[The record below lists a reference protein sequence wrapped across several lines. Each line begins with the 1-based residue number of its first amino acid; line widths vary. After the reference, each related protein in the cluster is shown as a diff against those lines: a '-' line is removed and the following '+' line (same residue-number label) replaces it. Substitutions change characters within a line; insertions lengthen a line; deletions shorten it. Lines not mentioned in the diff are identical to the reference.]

1 MRLLKLWILLVA
13 VVGALAPPAARA
25 QWPEKPVRIVIPYV
39 GGAMGDVVAR
49 LLSEGLRQ
57 QLGQP
62 VIVENKPGAGGNI
75 GTRAVVD
82 AAPDG
87 YTVVVGATNNFA
99 INQFLYKD
107 MGFDPLAALVP
118 VTILVD
124 VPSVIFI
131 NAQTPATTFG
141 EFVGYARANRGKLNF
156 GSPGGGTTPHLSAAL
171 ISKTRDLGMTHVA
184 YKGAAQA
191 MTALLANDVQMY
203 LVGAGIGLPH
213 VKAGKLRAV
222 AISAPKRLDALPD
235 TPTFA
240 EVGLSDIEAS
250 NYWVAAVPKGTPP
263 AIVQKLY
270 EAFRAVI
277 ASPEAQARFAA
288 LGVISVASTP
298 ADTAAR
304 LKRDAA
310 YWEKAVRETGA
321 QID

>member
-1 MRLLKLWILLVA
+1 MRLLKIGILVLAAIGV
-13 VVGALAPPAARA
+13 LAPSAARA
-25 QWPEKPVRIVIPYV
+25 EWPDKPVRIIIPYV
-39 GGAMGDVVAR
+39 GGAMGDVVTR

-62 VIVENKPGAGGNI
+62 VIIENKPGAGGNI
-75 GTRAVVD
+75 GARAVVD

-107 MGFDPLAALVP
+107 MGFDPLTALVP
-118 VTILVD
+118 VTMLVD

-131 NAQTPATTFG
+131 NTQTPATTFR

-171 ISKTRDLGMTHVA
+171 IGKTRDLGMTHVA

-191 MTALLANDVQMY
+191 MAALLANDVQMY

-213 VKAGKLRAV
+213 VKAGKLRAL
-222 AISAPKRLDALPD
+222 AISAPGRLEALPD

-250 NYWVAAVPKGTPP
+250 NYWVAAVPTGTPP

-270 EAFRAVI
+270 EAFRAAI
-277 ASPEAQARFAA
+277 ASPEARARFAA
-288 LGVISVASTP
+288 LGVIPVASTP

-304 LKRDAA
+304 LRRDAV

>member
-1 MRLLKLWILLVA
+1 MRLLKAWLLA
-13 VVGALAPPAARA
+13 LAAIGALAPLAARA

-39 GGAMGDVVAR
+39 GGAMGDVVTR

-57 QLGQP
+57 HLGQP

-75 GTRAVVD
+75 GTRSVAD

-87 YTVVVGATNNFA
+87 YTIVVGATNNFA
-99 INQFLYKD
+99 INQFLYKE
-107 MGFDPLAALVP
+107 MGFDPLTALVP
-118 VTILVD
+118 LTMLVD

-131 NAQTPATTFG
+131 NAQTPATTFS
-141 EFVGYARANRGKLNF
+141 EFVSYARANRGKLNF

-191 MTALLANDVQMY
+191 MAALLANDVQMY

-213 VKAGKLRAV
+213 VKAGKLRAIAV
-222 AISAPKRLDALPD
+222 SAPKRMDALPD

-240 EVGLSDIEAS
+240 EAGLSDIDAS

-270 EAFRAVI
+270 EAFRAAI
-277 ASPEAQARFAA
+277 TAPEAQARLAA
-288 LGVISVASTP
+288 LGVIPVASTP

>member
-1 MRLLKLWILLVA
+1 MRLLKAWLLA
-13 VVGALAPPAARA
+13 LAAIGALAPLAARA

-39 GGAMGDVVAR
+39 GGAMGDVVTR

-75 GTRAVVD
+75 GTRSVVD

-107 MGFDPLAALVP
+107 MGFDPLTGLEP

-131 NAQTPATTFG
+131 NAQTPATTFA
-141 EFVGYARANRGKLNF
+141 EFVGHARANKGKLNY
-156 GSPGGGTTPHLSAAL
+156 GSPGGGTTPHLSGAV
-171 ISKTRDLGMTHVA
+171 ISKTRDLGMTHIP
-184 YKGAAQA
+184 YKGAAPA
-191 MTALLANDVQMY
+191 MAALLANDVQMY
-203 LVGAGIGLPH
+203 LVGAGIGAPH

-222 AISAPKRLDALPD
+222 AVSTPKRLPALPD

-240 EVGLSDIEAS
+240 EAGLGDINAS
-250 NYWVAAVPKGTPP
+250 NYWAVAVPKGTPP
-263 AIVQKLY
+263 AIVKKLH

-277 ASPEAQARFAA
+277 ASPEAQERFVA
-288 LGVISVASTP
+288 LGVTPIASTP

-304 LKRDAA
+304 FRQDAA
-310 YWEKAVRETGA
+310 YWEKAIRDTGA
-321 QID
+321 RID